1 MALKLQ
7 HYRFVTYNANSQ
19 NESFAALFLPKHQL
33 ILKFSAYVVLFN
45 QGQTKASHKKQFRK
59 KIFGTKDLA
68 PRSRWLWS
76 RLINQKR
83 GLRGNKEQEVEVSW
97 KDVEE
102 DNGNLSRLK

>member
-45 QGQTKASHKKQFRK
+45 QGQTKASHKKTVQE
-59 KIFGTKDLA
+59 KDLWNE
-68 PRSRWLWS
+68 RSGAKKSLVMVEAYQS
-76 RLINQKR
+76 KKGFKR
-83 GLRGNKEQEVEVSW
+83 K
-97 KDVEE
+97 
-102 DNGNLSRLK
+102 